1 MTKSAPPQAPE
12 RRPASGPAPAG
23 AATNGGAG
31 WRAFFA
37 FPNPVNEYAARIT
50 AGLVVVVAVATLL
63 TGWAWGLVAL
73 AAGFWLRVLFG
84 PRISP
89 LALLSVKVLAPR
101 IGHAKLVAG
110 PPKRFAQGIGAALTS
125 AAVVLFFTGFQPAA
139 WILLALLIVA
149 ASLEAFVGF
158 CLGCAI
164 FGFLQRK
171 GLIPEDVCEACN
183 NVTLR
188 QT

>member
-1 MTKSAPPQAPE
+1 MSKQPVPATVAAPPAKGQAG
-12 RRPASGPAPAG
+12 RGVQ
-23 AATNGGAG
+23 
-31 WRAFFA
+31 WRTVFA

-50 AGLVVVVAVATLL
+50 AGLVVLLAVVTLL
-63 TGWAWGLVAL
+63 TAWGWGLVAL

-101 IGHAKLVAG
+101 LGPAKLVPG

-139 WILLALLIVA
+139 WVLLALLIVA
-149 ASLEAFVGF
+149 ASLESFVGF

-164 FGFLQRK
+164 FGFLQRR
-171 GLIPEDVCEACN
+171 GLVPADVCEACSDIA
-183 NVTLR
+183 VR
-188 QT
+188 PS